1 MKKLIYLILAVTFV
15 IMADSTEGAI
25 ALCKFSKWEND
36 MTGINIGGV
45 MVTSK
50 TSKNDLMM
58 AVAQDS
64 TLSAEESLGYSY
76 QIMMQGRNPYQDR
89 LDQMQKAMD
98 EKIADL
104 SFRKNV
110 YIFLAAVFG
119 ILLIISL
126 FKTSEPE
133 QEQPE
138 SI

>member
-15 IMADSTEGAI
+15 IMADSTEGSI
-25 ALCKFSKWEND
+25 ASCQLSKWEND